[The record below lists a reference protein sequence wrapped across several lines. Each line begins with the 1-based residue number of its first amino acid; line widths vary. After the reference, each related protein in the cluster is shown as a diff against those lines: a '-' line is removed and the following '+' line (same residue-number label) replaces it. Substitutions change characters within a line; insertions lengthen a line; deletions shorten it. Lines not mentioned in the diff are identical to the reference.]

1 MLADFTEVKAKVQKM
16 VDDLIAEKA
25 QEIKTKDECR
35 ENLHK
40 NGMATTARYGDK
52 EDLETEVANLEMQKS
67 TVADELKVI
76 SEEVAAL
83 HIDMKRASETR
94 EAENKDFQQ
103 VVQEQRITAQIL
115 QKALDR
121 LKEFYSFVQTQKQ
134 TTTTVAKKQAPNAG
148 SFQPY
153 KKSEKSGGAMAMI
166 ENVIEDAK
174 DLESEATAAEQ
185 YAQAAYEQFVS
196 DSNRSL
202 EAYAKSTAE
211 KTAFQG
217 TVDETIAQTK
227 GDLKSAEADISDLEN
242 VGKQL
247 HYDCDF
253 VLQNFDIR
261 QEARDQEVQALKSSI
276 SLLDGMQ

>member
-1 MLADFTEVKAKVQKM
+1 M
-16 VDDLIAEKA
+16 
-25 QEIKTKDECR
+25 
-35 ENLHK
+35 
-40 NGMATTARYGDK
+40 NGMDTTARYGDK

-115 QKALDR
+115 SKALDR
-121 LKEFYSFVQTQKQ
+121 LKEFYALVQIKAH
-134 TTTTVAKKQAPNAG
+134 TTTKKQAPNAG

-174 DLESEATAAEQ
+174 DLEAEATAAEQ
-185 YAQAAYEQFVS
+185 DAQVAYETFITDS
-196 DSNRSL
+196 DASL
-202 EAYAKSTAE
+202 AAYAKSKAE

-217 TVDETIAQTK
+217 SVDETIATTK
-227 GDLKSAEADISDLEN
+227 GDLKMAEGDIQDLEN